1 MGLNKTEYCRAAFF
15 YDEIMNSLNMDFS
28 LYKDLVEI
36 LEPESILEVG
46 CGMGRLF
53 TLFAQ
58 KAKFITGIDL
68 SEEMLAEGRKYFAE
82 NIPSDTVIEFSKADM
97 CSFSTGRKYN
107 MIVMALSVLKHLKTN
122 EDRFR
127 ALQCAKEHLNENGFI
142 VIDSTPFLYTSK
154 STDWIDAE
162 DSMVATWFPDKQI
175 LSGYQW
181 KKTVKG
187 ETDTLHWRF
196 NGSEQDQFEVSFTTY
211 PYQNHEIIEHVSRL
225 NMNYEYLLT
234 EWGVNGIGNEGN
246 RFIAL
251 ISNSDGKWSRK
262 QEFLQRVK
270 ERNERLWSDYD
281 LYRSHVT
288 SS

>member
-1 MGLNKTEYCRAAFF
+1 MGFNKTEYCRAAFF
-15 YDEIMNSLNMDFS
+15 YDEIMNSFNMDFS
-28 LYKDLVEI
+28 LYKDLVDI

-53 TLFAQ
+53 MLFAQ

-68 SEEMLAEGRKYFAE
+68 SEEMLAEGRRYFAE
-82 NIPSDTVIEFSKADM
+82 NSPSDTVIEFSKADM
-97 CSFSTGRKYN
+97 CSFSTGRKYDL
-107 MIVMALSVLKHLKTN
+107 IVMALSVLKHLKTN

-162 DSMVATWFPDKQI
+162 DSMVATWLPDKQI

-196 NGSEQDQFEVSFTTY
+196 NGCGQDQFEVSFTTY
-211 PYQNHEIIEHVSRL
+211 PYQNYEIIDHISRL

-246 RFIAL
+246 RFIGL
-251 ISNSDGKWSRK
+251 ISKSGKKWGHK
-262 QEFLQRVK
+262 EEFLQRVN
-270 ERNERLWSDYD
+270 ERNERLWSDHDFY
-281 LYRSHVT
+281 LKSE
-288 SS
+288 